1 MNTRHRI
8 IILDDEPDI
17 VEVMVTRL
25 ELVGF
30 PVVGHTRAAKAL
42 EALKK
47 DDYSVL
53 ITDLKMPDMDGME
66 VLKEAKKINPDVEVI
81 IFTAFGSI
89 EGAVE
94 AIKEGAHDYLVKP
107 FEPIELFTK
116 IEKAIEKREL
126 KQRVRYLEQ
135 EIEDQIDHHIYAE
148 NKVMKQILNMT
159 KQVSSSDATVL
170 ILGESGTG
178 KELIARML
186 HFEGKARKGK
196 FVVMDCGATPPTLI
210 EGELFGYR
218 RGAYTGALKD
228 KKGIIEEADG
238 GTLFLDEI
246 GNITPELQT
255 RLLRVLE
262 NGEFRRIGDLDQR
275 HVDIRVIAAT
285 NADLKKKVE
294 DGEFREDLFYRL
306 RVITINL
313 PPLRER
319 KDDIPGLAQIF
330 LTEFSHKMGKNV
342 NGISREAMDM
352 LMGHHW
358 PGNIRELKNI
368 IQSAVV
374 LCQGTNIIPDDILPS
389 GIFDMPLTD
398 TKEGLNPLEAH
409 EKAMVLQALKK
420 SNWVQKDAA
429 SLLGISKR
437 VMHYKIRKYNI
448 QPEKGMAVKW

>member
-1 MNTRHRI
+1 MTKRHKI

-17 VEVMVTRL
+17 VEVLVTRL
-25 ELVGF
+25 EIMGF
-30 PVVGHTRAAKAL
+30 PVVGFTRAGKAL
-42 EALKK
+42 EALRK
-47 DDYSVL
+47 DDFSVM

-66 VLKEAKKINPDVEVI
+66 VLKEAKIINPDIEVI
-81 IFTAFGSI
+81 IFTAYGSI
-89 EGAVE
+89 EGAVN

-107 FEPIELFTK
+107 FEPYELVAK

-135 EIEDQIDHHIYAE
+135 EIEDRIDHHIYAE
-148 NKVMKQILNMT
+148 SASMKQVLDLT
-159 KQVSSSDATVL
+159 RQVSSSDVTVL

-186 HFEGKARKGK
+186 HYEGKGRKGK
-196 FVVMDCGATPPTLI
+196 FVVMDCGATPQTLI

-246 GNITPELQT
+246 GNISQEMQT

-262 NGEFRRIGDLDQR
+262 SGEFRRIGDVDQQ

-285 NADLKKKVE
+285 NADLKAKVE
-294 DGEFREDLFYRL
+294 KGEFREDLFYRL
-306 RVITINL
+306 KVITIQL

-319 KDDIPGLAQIF
+319 KEDIAGLSQVF
-330 LTEFSHKMGKNV
+330 LTEFAGKAGKNV
-342 NGISREAMDM
+342 TGISREAMNM
-352 LMGHHW
+352 LMSHHW
-358 PGNIRELKNI
+358 PGNVRELKNI

-374 LCQGTNIIPDDILPS
+374 FCRNNTITPDDILPS
-389 GIFDMPLTD
+389 GIFDAQAPLTED
-398 TKEGLNPLEAH
+398 GLNPIEAH
-409 EKAMVLQALKK
+409 EKAMVIQALKK

-429 SLLGISKR
+429 ALLGISKR
-437 VMHYKIRKYNI
+437 VMHYKVRKYNI
-448 QPEKGMAVKW
+448 LTEKESG